1 MAQDP
6 GFFTIDL
13 KLVGTVVSDLEGL
26 VCSGSNVVGEVGSLL
41 LDAGSFA
48 GIGSLVGSANSELHS
63 TLMNSLTRSMQ
74 LLGTLNGAVQCCA
87 NDYAALDSLV
97 SDSFGGQTQA
107 TPTTPTVPA
116 RGSDPAA
123 VKQWWTGLS
132 DDQRRQLLTTDP
144 TEIGALDGVPAAE
157 RDIANRA
164 ALSDLRQRTQQQLTD
179 AKNMPVSPYDP
190 DSIEYLMRQR
200 QIDALQTK
208 LDGIDELQKVL
219 RPATAGTP
227 PKYLLEVDTKGVG
240 HAIVASNNPDTADNV
255 VTVVPGVGTDLSAN
269 HVREYTTT
277 ADSVVASAHAADAS
291 QTTSAV
297 AWMDYDAPAT
307 VPGAL
312 FSSPAI
318 AGGPVLDHF
327 QQSLYATHDPA
338 DPIHTTVIG
347 HSYGTTL
354 VGEATQAP
362 GGLRAD
368 DVVLAASPGTDVDN
382 AAAMHTPGG
391 AGHVWATRDDHDP
404 IVWAEG
410 FHDTDPVTPAFGA
423 HVFDAGEG
431 PTGFLAAHSYYL
443 DPSSPAMANFGR
455 IATGHYGQVTAPP
468 PVKDVEPVFPFIA
481 D

>member
-1 MAQDP
+1 MAQDS

-13 KLVGTVVSDLEGL
+13 KLVGTAVSDLEGL
-26 VCSGSNVVGEVGSLL
+26 ISSGSNVVGNVSSLL

-48 GIGSLVGSANSELHS
+48 QIGSLVGSANSELHS
-63 TLMNSLTRSMQ
+63 TLMDSLTRSMQ
-74 LLGTLNGAVQCCA
+74 LLGGLNGAVQCSA
-87 NDYAALDSLV
+87 SDYAALDSLV
-97 SDSFGGQTQA
+97 SDSFGGQTQ
-107 TPTTPTVPA
+107 TTPTVPA
-116 RGSDPAA
+116 RGTDPVA
-123 VKQWWTGLS
+123 VKQWWTSLT
-132 DDQRRQLLTTDP
+132 DDQRRQLLATDS

-179 AKNMPVSPYDP
+179 VKNTPVSPFDG
-190 DSIEYLMRQR
+190 DSIEYLMRQK

-219 RPATAGTP
+219 RPTDGTTP
-227 PKYLLEVDTKGVG
+227 PKYLLELDTKGVG

-269 HVREYTTT
+269 HVHEYTAT

-327 QQSLYATHDPA
+327 QQGLYATHDPG

-391 AGHVWATRDDHDP
+391 AGHVWATRDKHDP

-410 FHDTDPVTPAFGA
+410 FHDTDPVSPTFGA

-455 IATGHYGQVTAPP
+455 IATGHYGEVTAPA
-468 PVKDVEPVFPFIA
+468 PVEEPVIPFMGH
-481 D
+481 